1 MRELLL
7 EYKQSRDG
15 LNEMLK
21 KLGDNERDKD
31 DKTYIN
37 SMIDS
42 VTDIIDWLDTGINPF
57 YPAGID
63 RRHAYDVTRLSNMD
77 IIPEI
82 TEQLEPEPVELTD
95 EQKRIITRIFQTL
108 TDRERDC
115 FMLHHVLFMTQAEV
129 ANELG
134 IARTTAQYHIEN
146 ARDKIKEIV
155 NPSKDRA
162 I

>member
-1 MRELLL
+1 M
-7 EYKQSRDG
+7 
-15 LNEMLK
+15 LNN
-21 KLGDNERDKD
+21 LGNNERDKD
-31 DKTYIN
+31 DRTYIN

-57 YPAGID
+57 FPAGID

-115 FMLHHVLFMTQAEV
+115 FILHHCLMMSFTEV
-129 ANELG
+129 GKNLG
-134 IARTTAQYHIEN
+134 IAKTTVQNHIES
-146 ARDKIKEIV
+146 ARRKINDMV
-155 NPSKDRA
+155 R
-162 I
+162 

>member
-1 MRELLL
+1 
-7 EYKQSRDG
+7 
-15 LNEMLK
+15 MLK
-21 KLGDNERDKD
+21 DLGNNERDKD

-57 YPAGID
+57 FPAGID

-77 IIPEI
+77 LIPEI

-115 FMLHHVLFMTQAEV
+115 FILHHCLMMSFSE
-129 ANELG
+129 
-134 IARTTAQYHIEN
+134 IAKDLHISKSTVQTHIFR
-146 ARDKIKEIV
+146 ARKKIKEI
-155 NPSKDRA
+155 A
-162 I
+162 Q